1 MVKKRNTLKYNWSD
15 KHKEYMRK
23 TQNAAINIAEGS
35 IRSGKTT
42 DNIFCFAHDLKKS
55 KDKLH
60 LATASTQPTAKLII
74 GDCDGYGLEHIFRGQ
89 CKWGKYKGND
99 CLKIKGPDTNFKEK
113 IVLFCGAGKADSYK
127 KYRGASIGLWIATE
141 INLHHRNS
149 IDEALKRQINA
160 HIKRCYWDLNP
171 ENPNDEI
178 YTKYIDYW
186 ANLHEKG
193 TLIGG
198 YNYESF
204 NIFDNINI
212 PEQNLKEVLSR
223 YTEGTVHYTRD
234 ILGKRAVAEGLIY
247 QQFADNT
254 NAFVIDELSENL
266 IYITIGI
273 DYGASKSRT
282 SFKAT
287 GFSYGFNTVYSID
300 EEDTEGVKTPE
311 QLYHAFELFYLRVVS
326 TYGAVHKVYADYGA
340 LGQVLTQGLR
350 NYIASRGLPV
360 IIDDCSKGRIIDRI
374 NFTNQIMALGRY
386 KILRKCKNLI
396 LALQTAVW
404 DEKKIDE
411 RLDDGTT
418 DIDSLDAFEYSVF
431 PHINKIMR

>member
-1 MVKKRNTLKYNWSD
+1 MVKKRSTIKYNWSD

-23 TQNAAINIAEGS
+23 TQNSAINVAEGS

-42 DNIFCFAHDLKKS
+42 DNIFCFAYDLKRS

-89 CKWGKYKGND
+89 CTWGKYKGNE
-99 CLKIKGPDTNFKEK
+99 CLRIKGPDTDFKEK
-113 IVLFCGAGKADSYK
+113 IVLFCGGGKADSYK
-127 KYRGASIGLWIATE
+127 KFRGTSIGLWIATE
-141 INLHHRNS
+141 INLHHKNS
-149 IDEALKRQINA
+149 IDEALRRQINA
-160 HIKRCYWDLNP
+160 DIKRCYWDLNP

-186 ANLHEKG
+186 ADLQKKG
-193 TLIGG
+193 TLVGG

-212 PEQNLKEVLSR
+212 PERNLKEVLSR
-223 YTEGTVHYTRD
+223 YTEGTVHYIRD

-254 NAFVIDELSENL
+254 QSFVVDELPENL
-266 IYITIGI
+266 VYITIGV

-287 GFSYGFNTVYSID
+287 GFSYGFNTVYSLD
-300 EEDTEGVKTPE
+300 EEETEGVKTPE
-311 QLYHAFELFYLRVVS
+311 QLYHVFELFYLRVVN

-340 LGQVLTQGLR
+340 LGQVITQGLR
-350 NYIASRGLPV
+350 NYMAVRSFPV

-386 KILRKCKNLI
+386 KVLRKCKNLI
-396 LALQTAVW
+396 VALQTAVW
-404 DEKKIDE
+404 DDKKTDE